1 MGSFFQGIMNS
12 RLGVGVALGFGR
24 TVPPALGYPLARLV
38 ARAIASSKRS
48 AIVQTV
54 RINQW
59 VVNHGQLSGVAL
71 DQAVRETF
79 LNTARCIY
87 ELYHN
92 QQKPLAMQRLVVY
105 SQEVEA
111 LIERSR
117 HLEHLS
123 QNRSSEK
130 GAVIVGVH
138 LSNFDLVLQ
147 AVSLSG
153 LNVQAISVAQPG
165 GGYRWQNKMR
175 QKSGVFITPAST
187 GSLRQAIERLNMGG
201 SVLTAADWPV
211 PGSRYKPSFFGRP
224 TCVPVHHVYLALK
237 TATPVYVFA
246 ATRKEDGLYHVK
258 TSEPITMK
266 NGVHHDETLLY
277 NAEAILE
284 IAEDYI
290 SQAPQQ
296 WSMFYPLWPEAIS
309 EME

>member
-1 MGSFFQGIMNS
+1 MGSFFQGIINS
-12 RLGVGVALGFGR
+12 RLGVGAALGFGR
-24 TVPPALGYPLARLV
+24 TLPPALGYPLAKLV
-38 ARAIASSKRS
+38 ARGIASSKQS

-54 RINQW
+54 RVNQW
-59 VVNHGQLSGVAL
+59 VVNNGQLSGAAL
-71 DQAVRETF
+71 DQAVSETF
-79 LNTARCIY
+79 VNTARCIY

-92 QQKPLAMQRLVVY
+92 QEKPLAMKRLVVY

-117 HLEHLS
+117 RIEHIN
-123 QNRSSEK
+123 QIQGKEK

-147 AVSLSG
+147 AVCLSG

-175 QKSGVFITPAST
+175 QKSGVYITPAST
-187 GSLRQAIERLNMGG
+187 GSLRQAIERLKMGG

-211 PGSRYKPSFFGRP
+211 PESRYKPSFFGRP

-237 TATPVYVFA
+237 TGTPVYVFA

-258 TSEPITMK
+258 ASEPITMK
-266 NGVHHDETLLY
+266 NGVRHNETLLY
-277 NAEAILE
+277 NADAILE
-284 IAEDYI
+284 VAEDYI

-296 WSMFYPLWPEAIS
+296 WSMFYPVWPEAMS